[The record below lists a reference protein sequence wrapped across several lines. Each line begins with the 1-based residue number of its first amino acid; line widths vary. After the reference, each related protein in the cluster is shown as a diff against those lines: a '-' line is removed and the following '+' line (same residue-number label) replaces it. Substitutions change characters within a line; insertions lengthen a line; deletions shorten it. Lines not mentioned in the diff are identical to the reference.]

1 MNVIVF
7 ASRKGG
13 SGKSTLTAHLAAQVH
28 RRSRRILLIDSD
40 PQGSLSLWHK
50 MRGSRKP
57 PLCTATEAVADLI
70 KTAGLW
76 GYEWVFIDTP
86 PNISAVVTDAIRA
99 ATLVVIPARL
109 TLFDMV
115 AVAETMNLCRR
126 FGKPYA
132 LVINGVPTRPDNTEW
147 PYVRE
152 AREVLTQLNVPVW
165 SGQITQRTNYSLA
178 LEEGKGAKEYDSSS
192 EAANEV
198 AALWTAIE
206 KSVKAINGIYEGV
219 AMHRVAA

>member
-1 MNVIVF
+1 MNVVVF

-28 RRSRRILLIDSD
+28 RRSRPVLLIDSD
-40 PQGSLSLWHK
+40 PQGSLTLWHEL
-50 MRGSRKP
+50 RASGEP

-70 KTAGLW
+70 NAASRA

-86 PNISAVVTDAIRA
+86 PSMSAVVTDSIRS

-115 AVAETMNLCRR
+115 AVKETMDLCRR
-126 FGKPYA
+126 LGKPYA
-132 LVINGVPTRPDNTEW
+132 VVINGVEARPDKAEL

-152 AREVLTQLNVPVW
+152 ARQVLTQLNVPVW
-165 SGQITQRTNYSLA
+165 SGQITHRANYSLA
-178 LEEGKGAKEYDSSS
+178 LVEGEGAKEYDFNS
-192 EAANEV
+192 EAAAEV
-198 AALWTAIE
+198 AALWNAIE
-206 KSVKAINGIYEGV
+206 KSVKAINRAYAGFAV
-219 AMHRVAA
+219 HRVA

>member
-40 PQGSLSLWHK
+40 PQGSLTLWHK
-50 MRGSRKP
+50 MRGSGDP

-86 PNISAVVTDAIRA
+86 PNLSAVVTVQFA
-99 ATLVVIPARL
+99 P
-109 TLFDMV
+109 
-115 AVAETMNLCRR
+115 
-126 FGKPYA
+126 P
-132 LVINGVPTRPDNTEW
+132 PW
-147 PYVRE
+147 
-152 AREVLTQLNVPVW
+152 W
-165 SGQITQRTNYSLA
+165 
-178 LEEGKGAKEYDSSS
+178 
-192 EAANEV
+192 
-198 AALWTAIE
+198 
-206 KSVKAINGIYEGV
+206 
-219 AMHRVAA
+219 